1 MSATQS
7 IERVLDDLVTG
18 SRDTAT
24 WILASLKDEERR
36 ARASGDAATADA
48 YDQRA
53 TQLWDAFVRVDT
65 EGEVYPGVATE
76 VRQCLITWSRRAG
89 EASTAGCQK
98 TANLIAQIVN
108 DVYAAALKASAV
120 DRG

>member
-7 IERVLDDLVTG
+7 IARVLDDLVTG

-24 WILASLKDEERR
+24 WILASLRDEAIR
-36 ARASGDAATADA
+36 ARVSGDDATADA
-48 YDQRA
+48 YDQRS

-65 EGEVYPGVATE
+65 EDEVYPGVATE

-89 EASTAGCQK
+89 EASTADCQK

-108 DVYAAALKASAV
+108 DVYAAALKAAAV
-120 DRG
+120 DNG